1 MIMIFSKKTFLKRDW
16 EEEDEDFEESTGV
29 SHVEEEEVPNN
40 NESDEGKPVIV

>member
-40 NESDEGKPVIV
+40 NECDEGKPVIV